1 MLCLWIPVL
10 QPYNQT
16 LKPNYSLVN
25 REVKIAEIIQNNVN
39 RTQQNVQVIFIFLTS

>member
-10 QPYNQT
+10 QPYKWT
-16 LKPNYSLVN
+16 LKPNYSLVS